1 MFDARR
7 KKGIRVGSPGRS
19 KPLLDR
25 LYHQY
30 LEDEDSAAFIHAVAQ
45 RYTVCTLERLAL
57 CGQRITRRAAILA
70 IGYVGQY
77 ESNAVL
83 GKALHDEDRGVR
95 ILAENGIR
103 ELWCRSGTDTQRQ
116 ALSIIVR
123 LNASQQ
129 CEQAIQLASDL
140 IEQAPWFAE
149 AWNQRAIGYY
159 QLGQYEQSSADCHQ
173 ALEINPYHF
182 GAAVG
187 MAHCYLEM
195 HDAFSA
201 LECFRR
207 AVKLNPSMEDVRA
220 QVEYLERQLEGK

>member
-1 MFDARR
+1 MDS
-7 KKGIRVGSPGRS
+7 GQTL
-19 KPLLDR
+19 PLLDR

-30 LEDEDSAAFIHAVAQ
+30 LEDEDSAAFIHGVAA
-45 RYTVCTLERLAL
+45 RYTTCTLERLVIH
-57 CGQRITRRAAILA
+57 GQRVSRRAAVLA
-70 IGYVGQY
+70 LGYIGQY

-83 GKALHDEDRGVR
+83 GKALHDSDRGVR

-103 ELWCRSGTDTQRQ
+103 ELWARVGTETQRQ
-116 ALSIIVR
+116 QLSIIVR

-129 CEQAIQLASDL
+129 YDQAIQRATEL
-140 IEQAPWFAE
+140 IEHFPWFAE

-159 QLGQYEQSSADCHQ
+159 QQGQYERSASDCHQ

-187 MAHCYLEM
+187 MAHCFLELN
-195 HDAFSA
+195 DAFAA
-201 LECFRR
+201 LESFRR

>member
-1 MFDARR
+1 
-7 KKGIRVGSPGRS
+7 VGSGNRT
-19 KPLLDR
+19 PLLER

-30 LEDEDSAAFIHAVAQ
+30 LEDEDSAAFIHGVAQ
-45 RYTVCTLERLAL
+45 RYTVCTLERLAIS
-57 CGQRITRRAAILA
+57 GKRVTRRAAVLA
-70 IGYVGQY
+70 IGYIGQY

-83 GKALHDEDRGVR
+83 GRLLYDDDRGVR

-103 ELWCRSGTDTQRQ
+103 ELWCRNGTEIQRQ
-116 ALSIIVR
+116 QLSVIIR

-129 CEQAIQLASDL
+129 YDLAIQQASEL

-159 QLGQYEQSSADCHQ
+159 QQGEYERSASDCHQ

-187 MAHCYLEM
+187 MAHCYLEL
-195 HDAFSA
+195 HDAFTA

-220 QVEYLERQLEGK
+220 QVEYLQRQLEGK